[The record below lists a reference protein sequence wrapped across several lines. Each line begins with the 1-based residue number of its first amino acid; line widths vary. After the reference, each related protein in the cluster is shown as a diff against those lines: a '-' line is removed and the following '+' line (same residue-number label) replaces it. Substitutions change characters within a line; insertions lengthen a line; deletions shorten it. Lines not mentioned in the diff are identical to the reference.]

1 MYLLNPFFNI
11 TKIIICTLFTFH
23 NVSIKSEELTE
34 VTLTYW
40 PLHSTMYLLNQSAG
54 AALSDIIYALMTGL
68 GMSFVMDFIDNKD
81 NVFWLKLLGS
91 VMLFI
96 FGIYMFKTDP
106 RKSFRPV
113 SNSKGTLVHNFT
125 TAFLVT
131 LSNPLIIFLF
141 IALFNML
148 TFVIPG
154 NWFGQC
160 LGYLSI
166 VTGAMLWWLG
176 LTYVINKMRSNFG
189 VRGIMRLNRTIGSV
203 VLAASII
210 YALMTLLNL
219 SLY

>member
-1 MYLLNPFFNI
+1 
-11 TKIIICTLFTFH
+11 
-23 NVSIKSEELTE
+23 
-34 VTLTYW
+34 
-40 PLHSTMYLLNQSAG
+40 
-54 AALSDIIYALMTGL
+54 
-68 GMSFVMDFIDNKD
+68 
-81 NVFWLKLLGS
+81 
-91 VMLFI
+91 
-96 FGIYMFKTDP
+96 
-106 RKSFRPV
+106 
-113 SNSKGTLVHNFT
+113 
-125 TAFLVT
+125 
-131 LSNPLIIFLF
+131 
-141 IALFNML
+141 ML